1 MDEDNIKIAIKLAK
15 VNKNLEKMNTRLAKA
30 LNSTTSSEID
40 NAIDTIT
47 DCIDN
52 LVKNTK
58 YKELM
63 DEDLYS
69 DFVMGWC
76 SWNNLLYE
84 EGDE

>member
-1 MDEDNIKIAIKLAK
+1 MEEDNIKTAVKLAK

-30 LNSTTSSEID
+30 LNSTTSHEID
-40 NAIDTIT
+40 NMIDTIT
-47 DCIDN
+47 DCIDG
-52 LVKNTK
+52 LIKNTK

-76 SWNNLLYE
+76 SWNNLLYG